1 MNRLKRTLALSLS
14 LAIMAATIPVEA
26 KVGGGSSSVSS
37 SSSSRSVSSFSSSRA
52 GGGSSSGMQR
62 SSALNQARAQSPK
75 YQSAPSAPSPSYSS
89 GYSRPAPAPAP
100 AAQPSTGYSGKQV
113 LGAAAV
119 AGVGGYLLGHA
130 NSDNQGYANNNSG
143 NHNGGG
149 NYNNDGGNYAD
160 NGSVNN
166 GNVPAQAGYGSP
178 AYSSNSGSSG
188 SGVFGAVFLLMML
201 GGIGYFAYRYL
212 SQSSG
217 NPSNKGNSM
226 YNASSSTSQTSR
238 LLNPAEAELLARAPA
253 FFRELQDANNAGDKK
268 ALERLVDAEF
278 LPTLISDIDTRTAPS
293 RTLVKSLSIQGNRV
307 LDFVTEGQQYVG
319 SIHYIGVINEGTG
332 QGDEDLEEMWNFV
345 RDVEGGQWKLAGI
358 EQV

>member
-1 MNRLKRTLALSLS
+1 MNRIKCTLAVSLS
-14 LAIMAATIPVEA
+14 LAIMAATLPVEA
-26 KVGGGSSSVSS
+26 KVGGDSSSVAS
-37 SSSSRSVSSFSSSRA
+37 SSSSRSVSSFSSSRV

-75 YQSAPSAPSPSYSS
+75 YQSAPSPSYSS
-89 GYSRPAPAPAP
+89 GYSRPAPAP

-143 NHNGGG
+143 NYSNGGG
-149 NYNNDGGNYAD
+149 NYAG

-178 AYSSNSGSSG
+178 VYSSNSGSSG

-226 YNASSSTSQTSR
+226 YNASSSTLQTSR
-238 LLNPAEAELLARAPA
+238 PLNPAEAELLARAPA

-293 RTLVKSLSIQGNRV
+293 RTLVKSLSVQGNRV

-332 QGDEDLEEMWNFV
+332 QGEEDLEEMWNFV

>member
-1 MNRLKRTLALSLS
+1 MNRLKRTLAVSLS

-62 SSALNQARAQSPK
+62 SSTLNQARAQSPK
-75 YQSAPSAPSPSYSS
+75 YQLAPSAPSPSYSS

-100 AAQPSTGYSGKQV
+100 AAQPSTGYSGKKL

-143 NHNGGG
+143 NYNGGG
-149 NYNNDGGNYAD
+149 NF
-160 NGSVNN
+160 N

-188 SGVFGAVFLLMML
+188 SGVFGAVFLLIML

-212 SQSSG
+212 SQASG

-226 YNASSSTSQTSR
+226 YNASSSTLQTSR
-238 LLNPAEAELLARAPA
+238 PLNPAEAELLARAPA

-278 LPTLISDIDTRTAPS
+278 LPTLISDIDTCTAPS
-293 RTLVKSLSIQGNRV
+293 RTLVKSLSVQGNRV